1 MGSRTVFY
9 DDLTQE
15 ENTSITKRQF
25 QVEGE
30 DVELELSNVT
40 FEALSALLKGKNPA
54 PIRAVF
60 APATTNGGRR
70 SHEEIE
76 HIRAVARAAL
86 NPDGTPMFAD
96 IKNTGRIRNDVE
108 QWFENVYTP
117 AQNNTETQPETVEA
131 QPEVAADAAE
141 ETPTRRG
148 GRRS

>member
-60 APATTNGGRR
+60 APATTSNGRR
-70 SHEEIE
+70 SHDEIE
-76 HIRAVARAAL
+76 RIRAAARAAL
-86 NPDGTPMFAD
+86 NPDGTPMFTD
-96 IKNTGRIRNDVE
+96 IKNTGRIRNEVE
-108 QWFENVYTP
+108 QWYDNVYTP
-117 AQNNTETQPETVEA
+117 AQNNPQPVEAEGEAVPET
-131 QPEVAADAAE
+131 AAE
-141 ETPTRRG
+141 TSETPTRPR